1 MSKKSF
7 AFLILYIVVTTL
19 CYFGYSYSELLI
31 RTDVIGEGL
40 TDGSRILLMVNFYL
54 WVIGWLI
61 LILFIG
67 VTQGLL
73 ALLKKWN
80 ENIK

>member
-7 AFLILYIVVTTL
+7 AFLILYIVVTIL

-31 RTDVIGEGL
+31 RTDVIGESL
-40 TDGSRILLMVNFYL
+40 TDGSRILLMINFYL
-54 WVIGWLI
+54 WIIGWVVLM
-61 LILFIG
+61 LFIG
-67 VTQGLL
+67 VIQGLL
-73 ALLKKWN
+73 VLLKKWN